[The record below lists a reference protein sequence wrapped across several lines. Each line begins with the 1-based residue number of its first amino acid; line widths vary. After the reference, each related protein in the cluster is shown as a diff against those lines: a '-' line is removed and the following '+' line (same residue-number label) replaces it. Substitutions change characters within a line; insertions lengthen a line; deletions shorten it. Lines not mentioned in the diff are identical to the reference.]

1 MANMRTVGQRVA
13 GRPVSARLVVVL
25 FVVAA
30 LMVSLGVPMASAQA
44 PVTGYGSWGVSGS
57 GASWTGTFTPP
68 SVAGFPSATLVTNS
82 LTPATPSGATTWLGP
97 TTAFGAVFGTSQNL
111 PYLQL
116 RTTTGTTTS
125 TTTIAF
131 ASPTP
136 VQSGGSGWGFSLGD
150 IDADKV
156 TVSATDISGNPVTAA
171 QLGWQGAFNYCAVS
185 PKPSGCPSGDS
196 TDVPTW
202 DPSTAT
208 LTGNVLDTGGASGWF
223 RPTVPL
229 ATLTLVF
236 TPLSGLP
243 TFQLWVAA
251 AGSLGVSGTVSL
263 EIDGVASG
271 PVAGAIVEL
280 LDGAGEPVTVGT
292 VPVSTVTAADGT
304 YAFTGLVPSAD
315 YTVRV
320 STGPEPGEGDVT
332 TVPVDLSSG
341 SVTDA
346 DAVISRFTPDPST
359 TTTSTTVAPTT
370 SVSTPTTT
378 PPTTPATTPATLR
391 HPTSSGG
398 LPVTGADAAGLLAL
412 AGPMVVSGTALML
425 ASRRRRSSQR

>member
-1 MANMRTVGQRVA
+1 MANMQTVG
-13 GRPVSARLVVVL
+13 RLVVGWLAVVVS
-25 FVVAA
+25 VVAA

-44 PVTGYGSWGVSGS
+44 PITGYGSWGVSGD

-82 LTPATPSGATTWLGP
+82 LTPATPTGVTTWLGP

-116 RTTTGTTTS
+116 RTTTSTATS

-136 VQSGGSGWGFSLGD
+136 VQSGGSGWGFTLGD

-156 TVSATDISGNPVTAA
+156 AVSATDISGTPVTAA
-171 QLGWQGAFNYCAVS
+171 QLGWQGAFNHCAVS
-185 PKPSGCPSGDS
+185 PKPSGCPAGES

-202 DPSTAT
+202 DPTTAT

-271 PVAGAIVEL
+271 PVAGAIVDL
-280 LDGAGEPVTVGT
+280 LDGAGDPVTVDT
-292 VPVSTVTAADGT
+292 VPMSTVTAVDGT

-346 DAVISRFTPDPST
+346 DAIISRFNPDPGT
-359 TTTSTTVAPTT
+359 TTTSTTSTTVAPTT

-378 PPTTPATTPATLR
+378 PPTAPPTTPATTPATLR
-391 HPTSSGG
+391 HPTSSDG
-398 LPVTGADAAGLLAL
+398 LPATGADTAGLLAV
-412 AGPMVVSGTALML
+412 AGPMVVSGTALVYV
-425 ASRRRRSSQR
+425 SRRRR